1 MDGEVA
7 TRSRRRFI
15 MFSLVSRP
23 ATQLSAGRDPFS
35 LVDAMF
41 ADWLG
46 ARTAP
51 ALTARA
57 RLEVSERDGNYEVR
71 AELPGARR
79 EDISVDIDG
88 AWVSISAK
96 ADSRSEKKDGE
107 KLLYTERSQES
118 YARSFELPQAVDSAE
133 SSAKFENGVLTLTLP
148 KKNGPKTTR
157 LAIK

>member
-1 MDGEVA
+1 
-7 TRSRRRFI
+7 

-23 ATQLSAGRDPFS
+23 SSALSNQRDPFS

-41 ADWLG
+41 ADWFDN
-46 ARTAP
+46 RRAP
-51 ALTARA
+51 ALATRA
-57 RLEVSERDGNYEVR
+57 RLEVAERDNAYEIR
-71 AELPGARR
+71 AELPGAKR

-88 AWVSISAK
+88 AWVSIAAK
-96 ADSRSEKKDGE
+96 SDSRAEQKDGE
-107 KLLYTERSQES
+107 KLLYSERSQAS

-148 KKNGPKTTR
+148 KKSGPKATR

>member
-1 MDGEVA
+1 
-7 TRSRRRFI
+7 

-23 ATQLSAGRDPFS
+23 SSQLSNQRDPFS

-41 ADWLG
+41 SDWFDN
-46 ARTAP
+46 RRAP
-51 ALTARA
+51 ALATRA
-57 RLEVSERDGNYEVR
+57 RLEIAERDNAYEVR
-71 AELPGARR
+71 AELPGAKR

-88 AWVSISAK
+88 AWVSIAAK
-96 ADSRSEKKDGE
+96 SDTTSEQKDGE
-107 KLLYTERSQES
+107 KLLYSERSQAS

-148 KKNGPKTTR
+148 KKSGPKATR

>member
-1 MDGEVA
+1 
-7 TRSRRRFI
+7 

-23 ATQLSAGRDPFS
+23 SSQVSSSRDPFG
-35 LVDAMF
+35 LIDAMF
-41 ADWLG
+41 SDWVG
-46 ARTAP
+46 QRTAP
-51 ALTARA
+51 ALATRA
-57 RLEVSERDGNYEVR
+57 RLEVSERENQYEVR
-71 AELPGARR
+71 AELPGAKR

-96 ADSRSEKKDGE
+96 SDTQSERKDGE

-133 SSAKFENGVLTLTLP
+133 ASAKFENGVLTLSLP

>member
-1 MDGEVA
+1 
-7 TRSRRRFI
+7 

-23 ATQLSAGRDPFS
+23 SSPLSAQRDPFS

-41 ADWLG
+41 ADWFDS
-46 ARTAP
+46 RRAP
-51 ALTARA
+51 SLATRA
-57 RLEVSERDGNYEVR
+57 RLEVAERDNAYEIR
-71 AELPGARR
+71 AELPGAKR

-88 AWVSISAK
+88 AWVSIAAK
-96 ADSRSEKKDGE
+96 SDSRAEQKDGE
-107 KLLYTERSQES
+107 KLLYSERSQAS

-148 KKNGPKTTR
+148 KRSGPKATR